1 MKCDY
6 QRQQLSENFVSPK
19 AHGVIRRK
27 HCRTEAGAVS
37 AFHVLMSSDER
48 HMAVCG
54 WPVINE
60 QKGHS
65 LTLFDAILSQLV
77 LFEIL
82 EKNED

>member
-1 MKCDY
+1 M
-6 QRQQLSENFVSPK
+6 
-19 AHGVIRRK
+19 
-27 HCRTEAGAVS
+27 S

-65 LTLFDAILSQLV
+65 LTLFDEILSQLV

>member
-1 MKCDY
+1 
-6 QRQQLSENFVSPK
+6 
-19 AHGVIRRK
+19 
-27 HCRTEAGAVS
+27 
-37 AFHVLMSSDER
+37 
-48 HMAVCG
+48 MAVCG

-77 LFEIL
+77 LFKIL

>member
-1 MKCDY
+1 MNATW
-6 QRQQLSENFVSPK
+6 QFV
-19 AHGVIRRK
+19 A
-27 HCRTEAGAVS
+27 T
-37 AFHVLMSSDER
+37 
-48 HMAVCG
+48 
-54 WPVINE
+54 PVTNE

>member
-1 MKCDY
+1 M
-6 QRQQLSENFVSPK
+6 
-19 AHGVIRRK
+19 
-27 HCRTEAGAVS
+27 S

-54 WPVINE
+54 RQAVNE

-65 LTLFDAILSQLV
+65 LTLFDTILSLV